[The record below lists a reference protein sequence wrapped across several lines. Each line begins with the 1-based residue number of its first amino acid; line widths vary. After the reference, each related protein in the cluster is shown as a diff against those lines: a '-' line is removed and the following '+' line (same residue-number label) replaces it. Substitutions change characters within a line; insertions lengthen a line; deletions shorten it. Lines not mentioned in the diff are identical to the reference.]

1 MTHRSMLLAALAASG
16 AALALVVATSE
27 PATSETLAPPAAHAA
42 QQAAADLQ
50 QEYRQRR
57 QALAARLPDGVLL
70 ALGAPEPRHDYLPFF
85 QEPSFYYLTGLREP
99 GAALVMVK
107 RGGAVTAT
115 MFVQPRIPAQEVWSG
130 ARLGAEAVARLMG
143 TAARPV
149 AELRSALDS
158 LLRIGLPL
166 HVVGD
171 AGESPDDGADRLL
184 TADEQFVESLRR
196 RHRGLR
202 VRVVNDVVSMMRGTK
217 SATEL
222 AFIRQAVDITVR
234 AHNEVLRALEP
245 GMNEFEL
252 QALIEYTFRRNGAE
266 RPAFASIVG
275 SGPNSTTLHYNAND
289 RFIEPGDLVV
299 MDVGASYKGY
309 AADVTRTL
317 PASGTFTT
325 EQRAIYQ
332 LVRDA
337 HAAAERQAKIG
348 ARATLMN
355 DSASATL
362 AAGLARLG
370 LIESPAARYD
380 CEAGGARRE
389 CPQLALYY
397 MHGLGHG
404 IGLEVHDP
412 EQYYF
417 THTIRPGSAFTIEPG
432 VYVRANVLDV
442 LPDTPRNRAL
452 AARLRP
458 AVERYK
464 NVGVR
469 IEDDYVVTERG
480 VEWIS
485 RAPREI
491 AEIEQLMR
499 GPYAGPAA
507 RDRALVETYR
517 RAVP

>member
-1 MTHRSMLLAALAASG
+1 MKYRILLSAFAAAAALLPFAAHMATPVGTAQAAS
-16 AALALVVATSE
+16 
-27 PATSETLAPPAAHAA
+27 PH
-42 QQAAADLQ
+42 QAASEAPDLQ

-57 QALAARLPDGVLL
+57 ETLMAQLPDGVLL
-70 ALGAPEPRHDYLPFF
+70 AIGAPEPRHDYLPFF
-85 QEPSFYYLTGLREP
+85 QDPSFYYLTGFLEP
-99 GAALVMVK
+99 NASLVIVK
-107 RGGAVTAT
+107 RRGSVSTT

-130 ARLGAEAVARLMG
+130 ARMGTDAVARLTG
-143 TAARPV
+143 AAARPISR
-149 AELRSALDS
+149 LSTSLDS
-158 LLRIGLPL
+158 LLRTGLPL

-171 AGESPDDGADRLL
+171 VRNDTGDGDDRIL
-184 TADEQFVESLRR
+184 TADEQFVEALRR

-202 VRVVNDVVSMMRGTK
+202 IQVANGVVQQMRGKK
-217 SATEL
+217 SPSEL

-234 AHNEVLRALEP
+234 AHNEALRALEP

-252 QALIEYTFRRNGAE
+252 QALIEYTFRRNGAD

-275 SGPNSTTLHYNAND
+275 SGPNSTTLHYNRND
-289 RFIEPGDLVV
+289 RFIDARDLVV

-317 PASGTFTT
+317 PARGTFSP

-337 HAAAERQAKIG
+337 QAAAERQAKVG
-348 ARATLMN
+348 ARANLMG

-362 AAGLARLG
+362 ATGLARLG
-370 LIESPAARYD
+370 LIESPTARFD
-380 CEAGGARRE
+380 CEINGERRE
-389 CPQLALYY
+389 CPQLMLYY

-412 EQYYF
+412 DQYYF
-417 THTIRPGSAFTIEPG
+417 TSIIGPGSAFTIEPG
-432 VYVRANVLDV
+432 VYVRADVLDI

-452 AARLRP
+452 TARLRP
-458 AVERYK
+458 VVERYK
-464 NVGVR
+464 NIGIR
-469 IEDDYVVTERG
+469 IEDDYVVTDQG

-485 RAPREI
+485 RAPREL

-499 GPYAGPAA
+499 GDYQGPAR
-507 RDRALVETYR
+507 RDVPTVERYR
-517 RAVP
+517 QPVP

>member
-1 MTHRSMLLAALAASG
+1 VTHRILILAAFAAPM
-16 AALALVVATSE
+16 AVAPLALQ
-27 PATSETLAPPAAHAA
+27 A
-42 QQAAADLQ
+42 QQAAPPQTPTLRTRAVTDLQ

-57 QALAARLPDGVLL
+57 EALVSRLPDGVLL
-70 ALGAPEPRHDYLPFF
+70 AIGAPEPRHDYLPFF
-85 QEPSFYYLTGLREP
+85 QEPSFYYLTGFREP
-99 GAALVMVK
+99 AAALVMVK
-107 RGGAVTAT
+107 RGGLVSTT

-130 ARLGAEAVARLMG
+130 ARLGMEGVARLMG
-143 TAARPV
+143 TGARPV
-149 AELRSALDS
+149 SQLRSAVDS
-158 LLRIGLPL
+158 LLGAGLPL

-171 AGESPDDGADRLL
+171 VRATEPEAEGGRILS
-184 TADEQFVESLRR
+184 ADEQFVESLRR
-196 RHRGLR
+196 KHPGLR
-202 VRVVNDVVSMMRGTK
+202 VQVATGIVEQLRGTK
-217 SATEL
+217 SPAEL

-234 AHNEVLRALEP
+234 AHTEALRALEP

-252 QALIEYTFRRNGAE
+252 QALIEYTFRRNGAD

-309 AADVTRTL
+309 SADVTRTL
-317 PASGTFTT
+317 PANGTFSS

-332 LVRDA
+332 IVRDA
-337 HAAAERQAKIG
+337 QAAAERQAQVG
-348 ARATLMN
+348 AQAQRMSDA
-355 DSASATL
+355 ASATL
-362 AAGLARLG
+362 AAGLTRLE
-370 LIESPAARYD
+370 LIESPSARYD
-380 CEAGGARRE
+380 CDIAGGRRE
-389 CPQLALYY
+389 CPQLMLYY

-412 EQYYF
+412 DQYYF
-417 THTIRPGSAFTIEPG
+417 TRVIDRGSAFTLEPG
-432 VYVRANVLDV
+432 VYVRANVLEV

-452 AARLRP
+452 VARLRP

-464 NVGVR
+464 NIGVR
-469 IEDDYVVTERG
+469 IEDDYIVTERG

-499 GPYAGPAA
+499 GRYEGPMG
-507 RDRALVETYR
+507 RDAALVERYR
-517 RAVP
+517 QAVP

>member
-1 MTHRSMLLAALAASG
+1 MTYRLLLVAVLAAP
-16 AALALVVATSE
+16 AALLPVASQT
-27 PATSETLAPPAAHAA
+27 ATRSTAAPV
-42 QQAAADLQ
+42 QAADLQ

-57 QALAARLPDGVLL
+57 EALAARLPEGVVLVI
-70 ALGAPEPRHDYLPFF
+70 GAPEPAHDYLPFF
-85 QEPSFYYLTGLREP
+85 QAPAFYYLTGFREA

-130 ARLGAEAVARLMG
+130 SRLGTEGVARLMG
-143 TAARPV
+143 TAARP
-149 AELRSALDS
+149 APQLRAALDS
-158 LLRIGLPL
+158 LLQTRLPL

-171 AGESPDDGADRLL
+171 VRGQGAEGADDAAL
-184 TADEQFVESLRR
+184 TVDEQLVESLRR
-196 RHRGLR
+196 AHARLR
-202 VRVVNDVVSMMRGTK
+202 VRAVNDIVEQMRGTK
-217 SATEL
+217 SPTEL
-222 AFIRQAVDITVR
+222 AFIRQAVEVTVR
-234 AHNEVLRALEP
+234 AHDEALRALEP

-252 QALIEYTFRRNGAE
+252 QALIEYTFRRNGAD
-266 RPAFASIVG
+266 RPGFASIVG

-289 RFIEPGDLVV
+289 RFIESGDVVV
-299 MDVGASYKGY
+299 MDIGASYKGY
-309 AADVTRTL
+309 SADVTRTL
-317 PASGTFTT
+317 PANGTFSP

-337 HAAAERQAKIG
+337 QAAAERQAKVG
-348 ARATLMN
+348 APAARMG

-370 LIESPAARYD
+370 LIESPSARYD
-380 CEAGGARRE
+380 CDLNGARLE

-412 EQYYF
+412 DQYYF
-417 THTIRPGSAFTIEPG
+417 THVIRQGSAFTLEPG

-452 AARLRP
+452 VARLRP
-458 AVERYK
+458 VVERYK
-464 NVGVR
+464 NIGVR
-469 IEDDYVVTERG
+469 IEDDYIVTDRG

-491 AEIEQLMR
+491 AEIERLMR
-499 GPYAGPAA
+499 GAYQGPAP
-507 RDRALVETYR
+507 RDAAAVERYR
-517 RAVP
+517 RPVP

>member
-1 MTHRSMLLAALAASG
+1 VTYRFLLASALAASVALVTLASPTTAPASAG
-16 AALALVVATSE
+16 QPPAPQRAAL
-27 PATSETLAPPAAHAA
+27 P
-42 QQAAADLQ
+42 ADLQ

-57 QALAARLPDGVLL
+57 EALAARLPDGVLL
-70 ALGAPEPRHDYLPFF
+70 AIGAPEPRHDYLPFF
-85 QEPSFYYLTGLREP
+85 QEPSFYYLTGFLEP

-107 RGGAVTAT
+107 RRGSVSTT

-130 ARLGAEAVARLMG
+130 ARLGTEGVARQMG
-143 TAARPV
+143 TPARP
-149 AELRSALDS
+149 AAQLRPALDS
-158 LLRIGLPL
+158 LLRTDLPL

-171 AGESPDDGADRLL
+171 VRPQQAANDGDRVL
-184 TADEQFVESLRR
+184 TADEQFVASLRR
-196 RHRGLR
+196 RHAGLR
-202 VRVVNDVVSMMRGTK
+202 VQVATGVVEEMRGTK
-217 SATEL
+217 SPTEL
-222 AFIRQAVDITVR
+222 AFIRQAADITVR
-234 AHNEVLRALEP
+234 AHNEALRALEP

-252 QALIEYTFRRNGAE
+252 QALIEYIFRRNGAD

-275 SGPNSTTLHYNAND
+275 SGPNSTTLHYNRND
-289 RFIEPGDLVV
+289 RFIEPGDVVV

-317 PASGTFTT
+317 PANGTFSP

-337 HAAAERQAKIG
+337 QAAAERQARVG
-348 ARATLMN
+348 VPASRMG

-370 LIESPAARYD
+370 LIESPTATFD
-380 CEAGGARRE
+380 CDLEGARRE
-389 CPQLALYY
+389 CPQLLLYY

-412 EQYYF
+412 DQYYF
-417 THTIRPGSAFTIEPG
+417 SGVIRRGSAFTLEPG
-432 VYVRANVLDV
+432 VYVRADVLDV

-452 AARLRP
+452 AASLRST
-458 AVERYK
+458 VERYR
-464 NVGVR
+464 NIGIR
-469 IEDDYVVTERG
+469 IEDDYIVTDRG

-491 AEIEQLMR
+491 AEIERLMR
-499 GPYAGPAA
+499 GSYAGPAG
-507 RDRALVETYR
+507 RDPGLVERYR
-517 RAVP
+517 QSVP